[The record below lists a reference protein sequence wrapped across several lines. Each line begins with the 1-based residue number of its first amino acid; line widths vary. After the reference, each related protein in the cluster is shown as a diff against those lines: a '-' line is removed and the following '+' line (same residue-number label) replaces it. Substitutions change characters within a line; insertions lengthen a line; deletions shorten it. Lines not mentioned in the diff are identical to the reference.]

1 MLNPLSICAWL
12 FGITKRICMTFHK
25 SLYLLKLF
33 RNFPKNWSTQSLY
46 MSKSGKSSWYLLTT
60 SFMNSSY
67 CNLAL
72 SYSFDAECLFSY
84 NLSITLV
91 NMLIASALLLT
102 IFLGIKKKKHT
113 SVETFL
119 AALKQC
125 FLAWLCKTLPPLL
138 WNCFRWC

>member
-12 FGITKRICMTFHK
+12 FGITKRICMAFHK

-91 NMLIASALLLT
+91 NMLMASALLLT
-102 IFLGIKKKKHT
+102 IFLGIKKKKT
-113 SVETFL
+113 YFSGDLSCGFKTVFFSMTLQNSSTF
-119 AALKQC
+119 ALEL
-125 FLAWLCKTLPPLL
+125 F
-138 WNCFRWC
+138 